1 MLQKFDEV
9 RQNLEL
15 ELEPGFE
22 FEFGFGFEVRSPT
35 LIKVQLAPEVTRAT
49 V

>member
-9 RQNLEL
+9 RQNLEP

-35 LIKVQLAPEVTRAT
+35 LTKMQKLVCSN
-49 V
+49 